1 MAVTPNTDVYLLKCP
16 LELDEANQ
24 INFASATAQFN
35 YFSSLPK
42 LEGENFT
49 YQRKDSII
57 RFPAH
62 IDTLLE
68 YTYVMY
74 RNTNYGTKWFYAF
87 ITDMQ
92 YINDNMTA
100 ITIKTDSWQTW
111 CFDITLKKSFVE
123 REHVADDTFG
133 KHTVPENVDTGEYVC
148 NGTPDKITYAKAN
161 DSDLSPVVLFQ
172 VTKTTLKASGMSDY
186 TFPSATLGVHNGI
199 PQGCSCFGLR
209 LKSDTVGTI
218 HSVCGIYDTYGAGDA
233 IVAISLVPYFA
244 AGAWETKQDSASNN
258 YLVPKDNWATG
269 VLSDNTIARNTTLDS
284 YSPKNNKMF
293 TSEFNYLYL
302 TNNAGA
308 DVTLHWENF
317 ADGDLD
323 YRIVY
328 AIDQGGSIKIYP
340 TNSIKSSR
348 SISLGDGWNEGVLGA
363 KLPNI
368 SWSSDY
374 YLNWKAVN
382 GQNIAVQTTLQG
394 MNFGVNA
401 INGSGNFFSTLDYA
415 SSIANTL
422 QSIRQAEMT
431 PPQAKGNVAAG
442 DIGFSNFESAFT
454 FRKMSVRAEY
464 AKRID
469 DYLSAYGY
477 RVNSFK
483 TPQITSRSNWNY
495 IKTKGI
501 AIEAKIP
508 QANLQEIKDIFNNGV
523 TFWHNP
529 LTFLDYSQTNSIV

>member
-148 NGTPDKITYAKAN
+148 NGTPDKISYAKAN

-199 PQGCSCFGLR
+199 PQGCACFGLR

-233 IVAISLVPYFA
+233 IIAISLVPYFA
-244 AGAWETKQDSASNN
+244 GSAWETKQDSASNN
-258 YLVPKDNWATG
+258 YLVPKDVWATG
-269 VLSDNTIARNTTLDS
+269 VLSDNTITRNTTLDS
-284 YSPKNNKMF
+284 YTPKNNKMF

-317 ADGDLD
+317 DDGNLD

-348 SISLGDGWNEGVLGA
+348 SSSLGDGWNEGVLGA

-442 DIGFSNFESAFT
+442 DIGFSNYEAAFT
-454 FRKMSVRAEY
+454 FRKMSVRSEY

-483 TPQITSRSNWNY
+483 LPQITSRTNWNY